1 MSFTCVIIGKSVT
14 KFMAVQSCFHSTFLT
29 PISGVFA
36 WDFRPAQ
43 SRDEA
48 SRTSSLDG
56 PQQAAPGS
64 TAHCGPLRAKES
76 A

>member
-29 PISGVFA
+29 PFRECSPGIS
-36 WDFRPAQ
+36 DPR
-43 SRDEA
+43 SRGT
-48 SRTSSLDG
+48 RRRHKLLDG